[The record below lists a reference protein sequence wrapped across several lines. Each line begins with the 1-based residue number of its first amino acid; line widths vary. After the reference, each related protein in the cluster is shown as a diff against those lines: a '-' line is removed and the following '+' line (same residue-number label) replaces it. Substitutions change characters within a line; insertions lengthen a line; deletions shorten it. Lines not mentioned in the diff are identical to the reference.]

1 MKKALLSSIFLLII
15 IGVATSL
22 FAQDSEKDMVL
33 KPIKKDIGFSFNLT
47 GLINNM
53 ALSSMTD
60 NNGNDAIIL
69 RQYINDDLA
78 FRLGLGI
85 AVSSNKWSTVDS
97 VGSTLVEWDSTFKKV
112 DFYVAPGIEKH
123 FLSAARLDPY
133 VGMDIR
139 FGKLGKSTMSSDKAT
154 TDTSGTS
161 TLEIDGTIA
170 GGVSMG
176 LNFIAG
182 FNYFFSHK
190 ISIGAEYS
198 WGFMTSSSGGD
209 WRNTIIDT
217 PAITGIG
224 SSTNTIGSNIQSTTG
239 FALGSTAGI
248 TLSYFFTRDKKPK
261 KEPPAETDQ

>member
-1 MKKALLSSIFLLII
+1 MKKVLLFSVCLI
-15 IGVATSL
+15 ATTL
-22 FAQDSEKDMVL
+22 FAQDANNDIIL
-33 KPIKKDIGFSFNLT
+33 KPLKKDIGFSFNLT
-47 GLINNM
+47 GLINNV

-85 AVSSNKWSTVDS
+85 KIASDKWSTVDS
-97 VGSTLVEWDSTFKKV
+97 VGSELVEWDSTFKKV
-112 DFYVAPGIEKH
+112 DIYVAPGIEKH

-139 FGKLGKSTMSSDKAT
+139 FGKLGKSTMTSDKAT
-154 TDTSGTS
+154 TDTLGTG
-161 TLEIDGTIA
+161 TLEIDRTLA
-170 GGVSMG
+170 GGISMG
-176 LNFIAG
+176 LNLIAG

-190 ISIGAEYS
+190 ICIGAEYS
-198 WGFMTSSSGGD
+198 WGFMTSSNGGD
-209 WRNTIIDT
+209 WRTTIIDT
-217 PAITGIG
+217 PADSPVSTT
-224 SSTNTIGSNIQSTTG
+224 TNTIGSNILSTTG
-239 FALGSTAGI
+239 FAFGSTAGI